1 MGIILG
7 NSTHIEN
14 CLEIARRLPQYF
26 TQGGLENLNRD
37 IKTHRLFLVEES
49 GEVRGFIT
57 LFSKYPY
64 VAEISWLAVKLE
76 HQRKGYGTAMVNF
89 ITLELKSKGVRFLEV
104 KTLAPEV
111 NYPPYEPTRRFY
123 EKSGFVLIDIIDP
136 YPGWEPGNPCAIYVK
151 IL

>member
-1 MGIILG
+1 MEIILG
-7 NSTHIEN
+7 NSTHIED
-14 CLEIARRLPQYF
+14 CLGIARKLPQYF
-26 TQGGLENLNRD
+26 TQEGIETLSRD
-37 IKTHRLFLVEES
+37 IKTHRLFLVAES

-57 LFSKYPY
+57 LSLKYRH
-64 VAEISWLAVKLE
+64 VAEISWLAVKPE

-89 ITLELKSKGVRFLEV
+89 VTAELKKREVRLLEV
-104 KTLAPEV
+104 KTLSPEA
-111 NYPPYEPTRRFY
+111 NYPPYELTRRFY